1 MMLPKIFC
9 SQKPPTTKM
18 PNILP
23 SQEHIFIITRLLGV
37 NISHLAPPETLLHLS
52 LATQHLSLVSTAYGK
67 NYP

>member
-1 MMLPKIFC
+1 
-9 SQKPPTTKM
+9 M

-23 SQEHIFIITRLLGV
+23 SQEHMFIITRLLGV
-37 NISHLAPPETLLHLS
+37 NISHMAPPETLLHLS